1 MIDTRLESEFAA
13 AAGTPEP
20 QLRLR
25 GISKTYSASDGKV
38 LDDIDLDI
46 APGELVTLLGP
57 SGCGKSTLL
66 RTVAGF
72 IHAEEGSIE
81 IAGADI
87 TRVPT
92 HKRNVGIVHQSHA
105 LWPHMTVA
113 ENLSF
118 GLEMHKVKRASRER
132 LVSDMLEVVGLG
144 GYERRIP
151 PELSGG
157 QQQRVALARALVIE
171 PQVLLLD
178 EPLSSLDAN
187 LRVHLREEIRRIQR
201 ELGVTTIFVTH
212 DREEAM
218 AVSDR
223 IVLLEGGIIAQQGSA
238 TDLYRRPDS
247 LFVMTFTGSVVKFEG
262 VVEPGPAGQ
271 GPVAAT
277 RIGRFPLDAAASVP
291 VELGDEIIAAFR
303 PEDIGV
309 VGPNAVHDDVLL
321 VDATL
326 DDASFLGTSV
336 EARLIVGDQR
346 IEARLHPRELN
357 SLPPVGDQVRL
368 CVDPSHV
375 HVFSSKSQSPQS
387 PQPTT
392 TT

>member
-1 MIDTRLESEFAA
+1 MTSTTIDLDK
-13 AAGTPEP
+13 GTASVQP
-20 QLRLR
+20 QLRVR
-25 GISKTYSASDGKV
+25 AISKTYSARDGKV
-38 LDDIDLDI
+38 LDSIDLDI

-66 RTVAGF
+66 RTIAGF
-72 IHAEEGSIE
+72 IDAEEGSIE
-81 IAGADI
+81 IAGSDV
-87 TRVPT
+87 TRVPS

-118 GLEMHKVKRASRER
+118 GLEMRKVKKPQRER

-171 PQVLLLD
+171 PEVLLLD

-223 IVLLEGGIIAQQGSA
+223 IVLLEGGVIAQQGSA
-238 TDLYRRPDS
+238 TDLCRRPDS
-247 LFVMTFTGSVVKFEG
+247 LFVMTFTGSVVTFDGTIETG
-262 VVEPGPAGQ
+262 PGGSD
-271 GPVAAT
+271 PVAVT
-277 RIGRFPLDAAASVP
+277 QFGRFPLDEAASAPPGLEGNV
-291 VELGDEIIAAFR
+291 VAAFR
-303 PEDIGV
+303 PEDIGI
-309 VGPNAVHDDVLL
+309 VGENAVHAGAVVVDALLDDV
-321 VDATL
+321 
-326 DDASFLGTSV
+326 SFLGTSV
-336 EARLIVGDQR
+336 EARVIVGDQR
-346 IEARLHPRELN
+346 IEARLHPRELT
-357 SLPPVGDQVRL
+357 SLPPVGDSVRL

-375 HVFSSKSQSPQS
+375 HVFSDDSDRSPV
-387 PQPTT
+387 PQTT